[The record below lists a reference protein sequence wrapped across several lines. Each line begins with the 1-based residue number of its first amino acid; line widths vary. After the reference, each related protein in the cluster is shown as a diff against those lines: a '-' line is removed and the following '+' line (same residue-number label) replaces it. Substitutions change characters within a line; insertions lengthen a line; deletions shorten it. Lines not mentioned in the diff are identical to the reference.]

1 MYRISSI
8 LLVALFLAL
17 APLGAQ
23 AADHKIA
30 VVDMADVIMKSSDGK
45 TAQANL
51 ERKRTELGKTLEN
64 QKKEID
70 KMIDDFNKQA
80 QVMKEEAKKKRGEE
94 ISKRMD
100 DFRKKAGDA
109 DRQMGQIEEKEM
121 GPVIQKF
128 KAAADAVAKAN
139 GVDLLINKAT
149 PGIIYINPSIDLT
162 EKVREKFGK

>member
-1 MYRISSI
+1 MYRIGSI
-8 LLVALFLAL
+8 MLIALFLAL
-17 APLGAQ
+17 SPMGAS
-23 AADHKIA
+23 AADHKVG
-30 VVDMADVIMKSSDGK
+30 VVDMADIIMKSADGK

-51 ERKRTELGKTLEN
+51 ERKRTELGKSLES

-70 KMIDDFNKQA
+70 KMIEDFNKQA

-100 DFRKKAGDA
+100 EFRKKAGDA

-128 KAAADAVAKAN
+128 KVAADAVAKAN
-139 GVDLLINKAT
+139 GVDLLLNKAT
-149 PGIIYINPSIDLT
+149 PGIIYLNPSLDFT